1 MVTATP
7 LKPSILDKLIGD
19 LARVRSDGS
28 RDLLPCY
35 VPRLDRFNEDELRA
49 CVRRDIEWLL
59 NVVHFESAVALGD
72 YPDIA
77 TSVLNHGLP
86 ELVGRSL
93 DRPSLVRRAAEIV
106 DAVRAYEPRL
116 LPGSVEVLL
125 EEGEIGFENRLRFII
140 HGNLANSIDDG
151 FIALYTA
158 IDLDTGNVE
167 VGA

>member
-1 MVTATP
+1 MTP

-19 LARVRSDGS
+19 LSRVRSDGS
-28 RDLLPCY
+28 RDLLPCF
-35 VPRLDRFNEDELRA
+35 VPRLDRFNEEELRS

-59 NVVHFESAVALGD
+59 NVVHFESAVGLED

-86 ELVGRSL
+86 ELIGRSI
-93 DRPSLVRRAAEIV
+93 DRPALVRRSMEITA
-106 DAVRAYEPRL
+106 AVRAFEPRL
-116 LPGSVEVLL
+116 IPGSIEVLL
-125 EEGEIGFENRLRFII
+125 DDGDIGFENRLRFVI
-140 HGNLANSIDDG
+140 HGNLMNSIDDG

-167 VGA
+167 INA